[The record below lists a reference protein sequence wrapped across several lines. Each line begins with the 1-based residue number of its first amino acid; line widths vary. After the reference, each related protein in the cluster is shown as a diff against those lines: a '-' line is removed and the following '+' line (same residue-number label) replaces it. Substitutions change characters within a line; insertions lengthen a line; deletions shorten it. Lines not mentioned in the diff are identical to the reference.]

1 MFSLEIDNYWVDF
14 YGWIDNFN
22 LIDLIDFF
30 IEKLTNYF
38 IVNLKPK

>member
-1 MFSLEIDNYWVDF
+1 LID
-14 YGWIDNFN
+14 